1 MPVVPCPAHDCGM
14 ESDQTAS
21 DRNWRRPFWIL
32 GHAVL
37 ISSLVLF
44 VIGYVQAATATPDE
58 WFAGGEMDGYS
69 VLTVMVALVIYA
81 LVGLWAVIDQ
91 IRHPV
96 WRSDP
101 PNRHQKP

>member
-1 MPVVPCPAHDCGM
+1 M
-14 ESDQTAS
+14 ESDRTAS

-37 ISSLVLF
+37 VSSLVLF
-44 VIGYVQAATATPDE
+44 VIGYVQAATATRDE
-58 WFAGGEMDGYS
+58 WFAGGEMNGYS

-81 LVGLWAVIDQ
+81 LVGLWAVIDE
-91 IRHPV
+91 IRDPV